1 MKKVISLALTLILTL
16 SLSAA
21 VFAGTYE
28 DVNKSENFNVT
39 ADYTKP
45 EDAVPT
51 VYYFTISWEQSGTI
65 TYTDNVDTYTWNT
78 TGENALE
85 YTKETDSS
93 ADWTCT
99 DAKFKITVENKS
111 NGAITAT
118 CGAPANGAGI
128 TSISGSYDNAT
139 LNIDSADKNIVNH
152 ETGVQG
158 QAQSLTATY
167 TITDIEGAISTDGAI
182 IATITV
188 SVAAAG

>member
-21 VFAGTYE
+21 VFAETYQ
-28 DVNKSENFNVT
+28 DVNKSENVNVT

-45 EDAVPT
+45 EDVVPT

-118 CGAPANGAGI
+118 CGAPTNGAGI
-128 TSISGSYDNAT
+128 TSIRMQ
-139 LNIDSADKNIVNH
+139 L
-152 ETGVQG
+152 
-158 QAQSLTATY
+158 
-167 TITDIEGAISTDGAI
+167 
-182 IATITV
+182 
-188 SVAAAG
+188 